1 MGSVVPMGRQGTPS
15 ILEWLFLSLMP
26 IILARCKTIRAFV
39 IFSRSALR
47 DRSDALVMMLS
58 IVAAS
63 STPADVRS

>member
-1 MGSVVPMGRQGTPS
+1 
-15 ILEWLFLSLMP
+15 MP